1 MKGVDMPDE
10 AFIQIPEEQL
20 SQEDSV
26 LLSRAREAARSA
38 YAPYSH
44 FCVGAALQLENGEI
58 IIASN
63 QENAAFPSGLCAER
77 VALFYAGSR
86 FPGVAVKSLAIA
98 VVSEKKQSDRVYAPC
113 GACRQVMA
121 ETENRQNQPFKI
133 MFEGPGNNITM
144 CNGIEPLLPFV
155 FKLYTE

>member
-1 MKGVDMPDE
+1 MPAD
-10 AFIQIPEEQL
+10 AFTQIPEEQL
-20 SQEDSV
+20 QPEDA
-26 LLSRAREAARSA
+26 LLLTKAREAALTA
-38 YAPYSH
+38 YAPYSK
-44 FCVGAALQLENGEI
+44 FRVGAALILENGEVI
-58 IIASN
+58 TSSN

-86 FPGVAVKSLAIA
+86 FPGVAVKSIAIA

-144 CNGIEPLLPFV
+144 CNGIEPLLPFT
-155 FKLYTE
+155 FKLSTE